1 MNNFFFRLVL
11 ITTLFFGNALAETF
25 SEFEISGNKR
35 VSSKTIINFS
45 KLKKNTE
52 LSKNDLKTA
61 LKNIYESNFFS
72 DINRCNWLNLVS

>member
-52 LSKNDLKTA
+52 LSKND
-61 LKNIYESNFFS
+61 
-72 DINRCNWLNLVS
+72 